1 MFAMRRE
8 VAWLHGELP
17 ELIERGL
24 LTPETADALRRHY
37 GAPDRST
44 AVSWGQILLASFGA
58 LLVGG
63 GVILILAHNWDD
75 LGRPARAA
83 VALGLLVLAQ
93 ALQAYA
99 ILRRATSVPWMEATS
114 GFLVASVGAAIAL
127 VGQTYH
133 LGGSFEGLM
142 QAWLWLVVLIPYL
155 SGSTLASLLFWALL
169 FLRVVNLSWR
179 ESPPDPWLLVFAAL
193 PFVIGNV
200 RRQPWS
206 WATALN
212 VIAAAIAI
220 FAVGTVFIGHDGW
233 RGLWAVFD
241 VSFLAAIV
249 AAASWPPGRES
260 AEPWRG
266 RVLVPAWLA
275 LIVLGTILTFDD
287 AWRTVTVAE
296 KAYGD
301 VSVMLTAIVAL
312 ACASYASLQ
321 AIRLAQ
327 VGRLAAAAAAGA
339 AFLVVVLHAFSMFEI
354 EFAGWVAFN
363 LWLLSFGILTV
374 FEGVRA
380 QTLGRANLGLLSLGA
395 LIVARFFD
403 TDMSFLGR
411 GLIFIAFGIACLAV
425 NVWMIRRARSAA

>member
-1 MFAMRRE
+1 MRRE

-17 ELIERGL
+17 QLIERGV
-24 LTPETADALRRHY
+24 LTPETAEALRQHY
-37 GAPDRST
+37 GTPDRSA
-44 AVSWGQILLASFGA
+44 AVGWGQILLASFGA

-83 VALGLLVLAQ
+83 VAIGLLVVAQ
-93 ALQAYA
+93 ALQLYA
-99 ILRRATSVPWMEATS
+99 ILQRSTSVAWTEATS
-114 GFLVASVGAAIAL
+114 GFLVAAVGAAIAL

-142 QAWLWLVVLIPYL
+142 QAWLWLVVLIPYIT
-155 SGSTLASLLFWALL
+155 GSTLASLLFWALL

-179 ESPPDPWLLVFAAL
+179 ESPPDPWLLVFAAF
-193 PFVIGNV
+193 PFVIGRI

-212 VIAAAIAI
+212 AIAAAIAI

-260 AEPWRG
+260 SEPWRG
-266 RVLVPAWLA
+266 RVLVPAWVA
-275 LIVLGTILTFDD
+275 LIVVGTILTFDD
-287 AWRTVTVAE
+287 AWRTVTITE
-296 KAYGD
+296 RTYENI
-301 VSVMLTAIVAL
+301 SVMLTAIVAV
-312 ACASYASLQ
+312 ACASFASLQ
-321 AIRLAQ
+321 AVRLAQ
-327 VGRLAAAAAAGA
+327 AGHLAPAAGA
-339 AFLVVVLHAFSMFEI
+339 AAALLVVVLHAFSMFEI

-363 LWLLSFGILTV
+363 MWLLSFGILTV
-374 FEGVRA
+374 FEGVRT
-380 QTLGRANLGLLSLGA
+380 QTLGRANLGLLTLGA

-403 TDMSFLGR
+403 TDMSFLAR
-411 GLIFIAFGIACLAV
+411 GLAFIVFGIACFAV
-425 NVWMIRRARSAA
+425 NVWMIRRARRAA